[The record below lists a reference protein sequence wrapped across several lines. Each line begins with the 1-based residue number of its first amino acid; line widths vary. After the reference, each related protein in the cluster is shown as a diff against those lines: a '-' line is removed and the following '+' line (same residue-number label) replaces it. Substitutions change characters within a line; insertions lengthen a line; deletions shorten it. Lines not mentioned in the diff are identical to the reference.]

1 MKSILMSIQ
10 PKWVEK
16 IISGEKT
23 IEVRK
28 TAPKEVPFKAY
39 IYCTYGRGKGA
50 SALYFDAYGN
60 VSRKANRTKWI
71 NGKVIGEF
79 VCNKVETIPVDSEAF
94 AAISKPAC
102 LTIDELLECCSGK
115 DMYGLHIS
123 ALKIY
128 DKPKELSDFR
138 KLCIMSEMPYCP
150 ACKFGNIQYSSDEVE
165 CFRDIEGASC
175 EWLCTNFVKRP
186 PQSWQYVREI

>member
-10 PKWVEK
+10 PKWCELIV
-16 IISGEKT
+16 SGQKT
-23 IEVRK
+23 VEVRK
-28 TAPKEVPFKAY
+28 TAPKEVPFKVY
-39 IYCTYGRGKGA
+39 IYETKGA
-50 SALYFDAYGN
+50 SETPWVDEDGHFIYKG
-60 VSRKANRTKWI
+60 S
-71 NGKVIGEF
+71 GKVIGEF
-79 VCNKVETIPVDSEAF
+79 ICDKVETIPVDSEAF
-94 AAISKPAC
+94 TFISKPAC
-102 LTIDELLECCSGK
+102 LTIDELLEYCSGK

-165 CFRDIEGASC
+165 CSRDIEGASC

-186 PQSWQYVREI
+186 PQSWQYVGGIEE